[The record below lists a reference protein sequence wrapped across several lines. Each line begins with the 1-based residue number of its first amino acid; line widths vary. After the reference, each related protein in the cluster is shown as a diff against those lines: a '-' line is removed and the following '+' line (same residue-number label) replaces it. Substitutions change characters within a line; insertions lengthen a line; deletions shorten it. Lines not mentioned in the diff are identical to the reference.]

1 MAAHILS
8 LLVSTSLSPCLC
20 SGATACLPG
29 QPTDFF
35 SWSTGDYWL
44 SHDWS
49 WSNTSALFK
58 QDWGLP
64 TGLAVRSGSVWT
76 REYERAKISLDC
88 ATLKPSIQ
96 MIRCNMVVSQRQCA
110 VCTSSVI
117 LLQRKSS
124 GSFTHERQ
132 RVLDPPSHSHLLIR
146 SCISAPHD
154 AMKK

>member
-1 MAAHILS
+1 MAFAVHGGSYTQSAS
-8 LLVSTSLSPCLC
+8 LNLTFAMFML
-20 SGATACLPG
+20 GRNGMPG

-44 SHDWS
+44 SHDGS

-96 MIRCNMVVSQRQCA
+96 MI
-110 VCTSSVI
+110 
-117 LLQRKSS
+117 
-124 GSFTHERQ
+124 
-132 RVLDPPSHSHLLIR
+132 
-146 SCISAPHD
+146 
-154 AMKK
+154 